1 MTDGLSRYEEALL
14 NGVEAGL
21 RDISQKVVNEG
32 NRVIRDEA
40 FDEGTLH
47 DSAEVR
53 QGGKFDFQPIWTAD
67 HSDDVHFGQEAHRPP
82 FQPIFEWV
90 GRKLGLSGEQQ
101 YAVTEVVRDGIEEN
115 GTQPVP
121 YAQRAVSATEAEAEQ
136 IFNRRVKEHTDAVKR
151 GGP

>member
-14 NGVEAGL
+14 DGVEAGL
-21 RDISQKVVNEG
+21 RDISQNVVNEG

-53 QGGKFDFQPIWTAD
+53 QTGKFDFQPIWTAD
-67 HSDDVHFGQEAHRPP
+67 HSDDVHFGQPPHRPP
-82 FQPIFEWV
+82 FQPIYEWV
-90 GRKLGLSGEQQ
+90 GRKLGLSGDQQ

-115 GTQPVP
+115 GTKPVP
-121 YAQRAVSATEAEAEQ
+121 YAQRAVSQTKQEAER
-136 IFNRRVKEHTDAVKR
+136 IFNRRVKEHTDPVKR